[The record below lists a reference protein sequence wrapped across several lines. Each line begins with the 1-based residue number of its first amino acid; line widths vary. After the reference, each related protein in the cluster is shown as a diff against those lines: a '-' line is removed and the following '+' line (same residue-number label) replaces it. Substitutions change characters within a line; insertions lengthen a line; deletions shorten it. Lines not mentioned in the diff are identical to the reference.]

1 MKFSILQQ
9 VVNSGT
15 LKLNAPS
22 TCGLVQLEIRIDYT
36 KNPRIFRPGGMEL
49 KITNSNQFVWQGFVR
64 PLAPDE
70 AFVTYISPLPP
81 QAFHKVFGE
90 GPVQSMEWD
99 KVEYHASAAD
109 LLGSPATRIDITAI
123 RCVDPAKFVKAEG

>member
-1 MKFSILQQ
+1 
-9 VVNSGT
+9 
-15 LKLNAPS
+15 
-22 TCGLVQLEIRIDYT
+22 
-36 KNPRIFRPGGMEL
+36 MEL
-49 KITNSNQFVWQGFVR
+49 KITNGNQVVWQGFVR
-64 PLAPDE
+64 PLAPNE

-99 KVEYHASAAD
+99 KVEYHASTAD